1 MHIEFIKNHGAYS
14 PGDIAG
20 FDPAVAEVLVGKGV
34 AVRKQWGDS
43 PAPAIV
49 ADGDNGI
56 TKGVEPAADAVDD
69 QPTRG
74 RRKK

>member
-20 FDPAVAEVLVGKGV
+20 FDPSVAEVLVGKGV

-43 PAPAIV
+43 PAPQVDAGS
-49 ADGDNGI
+49 ADPDDANQDDR
-56 TKGVEPAADAVDD
+56 PA
-69 QPTRG
+69 RG
-74 RRKK
+74 RRK